1 MLTAAQ
7 LADSLQ
13 NLPPTELRAL
23 RLNQEI
29 EHLAPLTAAQVLALA
44 PQIEAALAESNRL
57 SEQSRRIIHQCLQL
71 TPIPQP
77 KVPLGF

>member
-1 MLTAAQ
+1 MITASQ
-7 LADSLQ
+7 LAHHLQ
-13 NLPPTELRAL
+13 QLPPSELRAL

-29 EHLAPLTAAQVLALA
+29 EQLAPLTAAQVLALA
-44 PQIEAALAESNRL
+44 PQIEAALAESSRL
-57 SEQSRRIIHQCLQL
+57 SDHSRRIIQQCLQL